1 MPEWQK
7 TDVLMI
13 CIHQS
18 VFDAKQSFTKIRFR
32 KLEIA
37 EI

>member
-18 VFDAKQSFTKIRFR
+18 VFDAKIRVLP
-32 KLEIA
+32 KSDLEN
-37 EI
+37 